1 MSMDQQRTASPLDA
15 DNVPD
20 RAWVAIPK
28 CAIGP
33 EGSCPF
39 SLFQQ
44 LVADATDYRCVH
56 TTKVHST
63 KDPHAF

>member
-44 LVADATDYRCVH
+44 LVADAT
-56 TTKVHST
+56 SE
-63 KDPHAF
+63 